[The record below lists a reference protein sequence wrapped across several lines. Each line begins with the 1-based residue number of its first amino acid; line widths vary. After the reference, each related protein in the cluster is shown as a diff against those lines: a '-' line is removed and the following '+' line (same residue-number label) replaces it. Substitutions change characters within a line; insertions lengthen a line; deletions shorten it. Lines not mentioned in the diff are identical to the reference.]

1 MLKDTIIRS
10 PKMQVFFCFFVG
22 KYRILDGFDGLTN
35 LFFLFGSINGRIC
48 QYCTNGQVQNY
59 STLTKLFF
67 WLEIRKIKFYT
78 VNRKI

>member
-1 MLKDTIIRS
+1 MLKDTIIIS
-10 PKMQVFFCFFVG
+10 PKMQVFFVFVR
-22 KYRILDGFDGLTN
+22 KHRILAEFDGLTN

-48 QYCTNGQVQNY
+48 QYCTNGQVQIY

-78 VNRKI
+78 VNRKV